1 MPNLILNEGYENN
14 TDLFFGAQD
23 EKIFTKKKIYI
34 DLSMCAGSIL
44 LGHNHK
50 VFKQSIIKFISKKG
64 SNLAA
69 PNVHARIFT
78 KNFKKIIT
86 NAEKIIFCNSG
97 TEAVLKSLR
106 LARALNG
113 KSKVALVTGGWHGS
127 VDQLLYKTDKNL
139 KPIKLYSGLPEETS
153 KKIILVPYNDVKKTK
168 LILEKNKK
176 KISCLI
182 IEPIQGSLPY
192 GNIKK
197 YLKFLEIYC
206 KKNDIILIFDEMI
219 TGLRTNCSSVQSYF
233 KINPDLSTF
242 GKSFGAGLPIG
253 IISISKTTLKKL
265 KKIKPKVFFGGTF
278 SGNSITTFVGN
289 EILNYILKNKKKIFK
304 KINTNAEYFEKNLNK
319 FFKEKNIDLKIYRF
333 KSMLRLVY
341 TKDLLKD
348 RVGRD
353 FLENKKNKQILEFQS
368 YIKNKN
374 IYVPSSGLMFLSY
387 SHERRHINFI
397 IKEFKKG
404 SLKIFNEKKK
414 V

>member
-139 KPIKLYSGLPEETS
+139 KPIKLSSGLPEETS
-153 KKIILVPYNDVKKTK
+153 KKIILVPDG
-168 LILEKNKK
+168 NKK
-176 KISCLI
+176 SEFIQNQSLI
-182 IEPIQGSLPY
+182 IDNDFAER
-192 GNIKK
+192 
-197 YLKFLEIYC
+197 FDIY
-206 KKNDIILIFDEMI
+206 K
-219 TGLRTNCSSVQSYF
+219 
-233 KINPDLSTF
+233 
-242 GKSFGAGLPIG
+242 
-253 IISISKTTLKKL
+253 
-265 KKIKPKVFFGGTF
+265 
-278 SGNSITTFVGN
+278 
-289 EILNYILKNKKKIFK
+289 
-304 KINTNAEYFEKNLNK
+304 NTN
-319 FFKEKNIDLKIYRF
+319 NIAINVDQI
-333 KSMLRLVY
+333 
-341 TKDLLKD
+341 
-348 RVGRD
+348 D
-353 FLENKKNKQILEFQS
+353 FILSKRQI
-368 YIKNKN
+368 
-374 IYVPSSGLMFLSY
+374 
-387 SHERRHINFI
+387 
-397 IKEFKKG
+397 
-404 SLKIFNEKKK
+404 
-414 V
+414 